1 MDGHYKPSQSSEGI
15 VKKSIGIAL
24 LLFCMGTFPLA
35 ASAGDFDGSQSL
47 LFAATKAFECTPT
60 EGCGE
65 TTVEEIFLPLFMK
78 IDAAKKEISAIPAT
92 ETPASKIER
101 TEVVDGKLMLQGAED
116 GRASEH
122 DGVGWT
128 MAIAQDSGKTVLT
141 FSGEKVA
148 FIVFGACTPYP

>member
-1 MDGHYKPSQSSEGI
+1 
-15 VKKSIGIAL
+15 VKKSIAIIL
-24 LLFCMGTFPLA
+24 LLCCMGMVPLA
-35 ASAGDFDGSQSL
+35 ASAGDFDGSKSL
-47 LFAATKAFECTPT
+47 LFAATKAFECAPT

-65 TTVEEIFLPLFMK
+65 TTVEELFLPQFMK
-78 IDAAKKEISAIPAT
+78 IDAAKNEISAIPAT

-101 TEVVDGKLMLQGAED
+101 MEVVDGKLMLQGAED

-141 FSGEKVA
+141 FSGEKAA
-148 FIVFGACTPYP
+148 FVVFGACTPYP

>member
-1 MDGHYKPSQSSEGI
+1 M
-15 VKKSIGIAL
+15 KKSIAIIL
-24 LLFCMGTFPLA
+24 LLCCMGMVPLA
-35 ASAGDFDGSQSL
+35 ALAGDFDGSKSL
-47 LFAATKAFECTPT
+47 LFAATKAFECTPM

-65 TTVEEIFLPLFMK
+65 TTVEELFLPQFMRV
-78 IDAAKKEISAIPAT
+78 DAVKNEISAIPAT

-148 FIVFGACTPYP
+148 IIVFGACTPYP

>member
-1 MDGHYKPSQSSEGI
+1 

>member
-1 MDGHYKPSQSSEGI
+1 
-15 VKKSIGIAL
+15 VKKLLGITW
-24 LLFCMGTFPLA
+24 LLFCMATFPLA

-78 IDAAKKEISAIPAT
+78 IDAAKNEISAIPAT

-101 TEVVDGKLMLQGAED
+101 MEVVDGKLMLQGAED

-128 MAIAQDSGKTVLT
+128 MAIAQESGKTVLT
-141 FSGEKVA
+141 FAGEKVA